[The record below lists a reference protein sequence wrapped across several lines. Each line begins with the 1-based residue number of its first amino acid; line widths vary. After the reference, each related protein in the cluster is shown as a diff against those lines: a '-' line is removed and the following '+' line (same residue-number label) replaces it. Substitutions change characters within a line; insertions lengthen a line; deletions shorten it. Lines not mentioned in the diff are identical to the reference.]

1 VTNLDVRTGW
11 RLRSAANPR
20 AGAPAVDDLV
30 VRLRESAERMVPFS
44 QDKILM
50 RAAAS
55 AIEELDTD
63 VRNRA
68 ADIARL
74 TAELKVLRPPSGTS

>member
-1 VTNLDVRTGW
+1 MNVDARAGG
-11 RLRSAANPR
+11 RMHSPANPR
-20 AGAPAVDDLV
+20 PGAPAVDDLV

-44 QDKILM
+44 QNKILM

-74 TAELKVLRPPSGTS
+74 TAELKVLRRPSGTS